1 MTELIKDIRHFWSKK
16 CFAVG
21 IPLMMLLSY
30 GTLLLNPTI
39 GIDDTSFKLYYID
52 GVSPAMGRWCL
63 YLINKIFPL
72 NYNPFFVEAMGL
84 LFFCLSISLWCVVF
98 YRILGDKIPMTAYV
112 IFGGVML
119 SSPIISEVVI
129 WYVQDGI
136 YLGYGVTA
144 LAVLAGM
151 DTFRVLSEP
160 ALSGKKDRKSAAG
173 KIGRLLLCG
182 ALLAVALGFYEAFMF
197 VFLMAMLMNFMLLR
211 VTDNPSYTVD
221 IRKWL
226 LNMVII
232 CVSGMVFRTV
242 AISGITAFFHLEEQ
256 AKVLASRNFSD
267 ILGGFLGWFDGS
279 RSISEF
285 TYVLKDFFV
294 KYYLNAIVYLPI
306 MVLVLAVLLM
316 VLWSVKYTVKKKDG
330 WILAAAAAILL
341 LPWVL
346 PILEGWATYYRSA
359 QYVPLL
365 TAFAVLLAAWELRDF
380 CVKTDA
386 SAENALQ
393 GKALR
398 RRRLV
403 QGAALF
409 AAFLLLY
416 RQGYEMNKW
425 LYVDAMKY
433 EDEKRTMDSIALYLS
448 ENCDT
453 TKPIC
458 VVGHHQT
465 APSLLK
471 DVYCP
476 TWSKKYTLIRFFVE
490 GLSPEI
496 FEKYNTPLGYAAA
509 ETPQLSTINWGTSA
523 FYGTDRELI
532 AFWKMHGFS
541 FIEDGNQEHYVQA
554 RELMKDKPAWPAA
567 GSIVETEENI
577 IVNFG
582 NFEKGA

>member
-1 MTELIKDIRHFWSKK
+1 MAELIKDIRHFWSKK

-63 YLINKIFPL
+63 YMINKIFPL

-84 LFFCLSISLWCVVF
+84 LFFCLSITLWCVVF
-98 YRILGDKIPMTAYV
+98 YRILGDKIPTLAYV

-144 LAVLAGM
+144 LTVLAGM
-151 DTFRVLSEP
+151 SAFKTASQKTFSKERILQ
-160 ALSGKKDRKSAAG
+160 L
-173 KIGRLLLCG
+173 ILCG

-211 VTDNPSYTVD
+211 VTDNASYTKD
-221 IRKWL
+221 IRRWL

-232 CVSGMVFRTV
+232 CVSGMVFRTL
-242 AISGITAFFHLEEQ
+242 AISGITAIFHLEEQ
-256 AKVLASRNFSD
+256 AKVLASRNFED
-267 ILGGFLGWFDGS
+267 IMGGFLGWFDGS
-279 RSISEF
+279 RSVSEF

-306 MVLVLAVLLM
+306 MVLVLAIICM

-346 PILEGWATYYRSA
+346 PMLEGWATYYRSA

-365 TAFAVLLAAWELRDF
+365 TAFAVLLVACELGRHKF
-380 CVKTDA
+380 A
-386 SAENALQ
+386 Q
-393 GKALR
+393 GM
-398 RRRLV
+398 
-403 QGAALF
+403 ALF

-465 APSLLK
+465 APSLIS

-476 TWSKKYTLIRFFVE
+476 TWSKKYTLIKFFVE

-496 FEKYNTPLGYAAA
+496 FEKYDTPHGYAAA
-509 ETPQLSTINWGTSA
+509 ETPQLSTINWGTYA

-532 AFWKMHGFS
+532 QFWKMHGFS
-541 FIEDGNQEHYVQA
+541 FTEDGNQEHYVQA
-554 RELMKDKPAWPAA
+554 RELMKDKPAWPAT
-567 GSIVETEENI
+567 GSIVETQENI

-582 NFEKGA
+582 NLENAE